1 MKNQNTSQNAA
12 NNNGAINPKKAQSNS
27 EDSEFDEK
35 NFQVINDPEM
45 NQKQEQYQLN
55 PMLKNF

>member
-12 NNNGAINPKKAQSNS
+12 NNNGATNPKKAQSNS
-27 EDSEFDEK
+27 DDSEFDEK